1 MDDIHS
7 KFIVIDDPEDGLCL
21 VFGRVTF
28 HKQLLWNYEEDK
40 QYVLGG
46 GKWELKDGHK
56 TLVLTDESCDFG
68 RCEEPTIQKVLNE
81 GSVYATY
88 IGGRSL
94 DITKIIF
101 ENEFKQIVIF
111 NKN

>member
-1 MDDIHS
+1 MKYFENVPLKTIITIIDCFVYSVPTDDS
-7 KFIVIDDPEDGLCL
+7 E
-21 VFGRVTF
+21 
-28 HKQLLWNYEEDK
+28 
-40 QYVLGG
+40 
-46 GKWELKDGHK
+46 
-56 TLVLTDESCDFG
+56 
-68 RCEEPTIQKVLNE
+68 
-81 GSVYATY
+81 ATY